1 MKKAVV
7 VCVCVAAVS
16 FIGIKSVVAEA
27 KTPGIRKFKPKEI
40 KMDRNYDGKVDR
52 IEAYDEKGIIIRSET
67 DTNNNGKMDEWVFYE
82 KGLPVKAEKDTNGDG
97 KANTFLTY
105 DKKGIMTK
113 SETDT
118 DNDGKINEWVH
129 YKKGIPVKAEKDTN
143 GDGKPDN
150 WIVY

>member
-1 MKKAVV
+1 MKKLVV
-7 VCVCVAAVS
+7 VCMCVSV
-16 FIGIKSVVAEA
+16 IGFASITSAAEA
-27 KTPGIRKFKPKEI
+27 KTPEIRKFKPKEI
-40 KMDRNYDGKVDR
+40 KMDRNYDGLVDR
-52 IEAYDEKGIIIRSET
+52 VEAYDEKGIIIRSET

-82 KGLPVKAEKDTNGDG
+82 KGIPVKAEKDTNGDG

-105 DKKGIMTK
+105 DRKGVMIK

-129 YKKGIPVKAEKDTN
+129 YKKGVPVKAEKDTN
-143 GDGKPDN
+143 KDGKPDN